1 MESSIY
7 RLRLRDI
14 LAVCVLALLALGV
27 IMVQSASTSVMA
39 DPKVQ
44 WSPLGLKHLMFVALS
59 IPTFFIVGR
68 INYSWLGKPRQSVFF
83 SPIFWS
89 YVIAAGAC
97 ALVLVP
103 HVGSRVNGAQRW
115 LKLGPI
121 QVQSSE

>member
-14 LAVCVLALLALGV
+14 LAVCVLALLALGA

-39 DPKVQ
+39 DPKAQ
-44 WSPLGLKHLMFVALS
+44 WSPLGLKHLIFVGLS

-68 INYSWLGKPRQSVFF
+68 IDYSWLGRPRRSEFL
-83 SPIFWS
+83 SPVFWS

-97 ALVLVP
+97 ALVLLP
-103 HVGSRVNGAQRW
+103 HIGSRVNGAQRW
-115 LKLGPI
+115 LKLG
-121 QVQSSE
+121 